1 MRRVNFILPKYDWH
15 VRVFMPVSSLNVTE
29 IMAAL
34 NRVGISQTNLRNAY
48 ECIMKEEFD
57 CGLTFSNP
65 RERESVLVV
74 GVASSVEEFYNT
86 LQHEQ
91 THLAM
96 HVAEAYGIDVL
107 SEEFAYLVGDIARML
122 FPTAEPFL
130 CEQCRNK
137 ATNRFA
143 QLR

>member
-34 NRVGISQTNLRNAY
+34 NKAGISQKNLRSAY
-48 ECIMKEEFD
+48 ECVMKEEFN

-65 RERESVLVV
+65 RDRQSVMVV
-74 GVASSVEEFYNT
+74 GVASSVDEFYNT

-96 HVAEAYGIDVL
+96 HIAEENGIDVG
-107 SEEFAYLVGDIARML
+107 SEEFAYLVGDIARMI
-122 FPTAEPFL
+122 FPVAEPFL
-130 CEQCRNK
+130 CEYCRQHAIEN
-137 ATNRFA
+137 
-143 QLR
+143 